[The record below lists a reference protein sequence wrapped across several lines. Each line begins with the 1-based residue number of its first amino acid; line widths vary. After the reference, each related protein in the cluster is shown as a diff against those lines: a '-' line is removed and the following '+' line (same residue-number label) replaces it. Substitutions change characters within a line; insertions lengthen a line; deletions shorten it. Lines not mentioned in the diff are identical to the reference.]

1 MLIIRDW
8 LQTFWDW
15 FWYFRRG
22 KIRYRIFCDG
32 ETYIAMASDGKI
44 SVWNCYGTTALAAK
58 EMAQSQLRAKK
69 EEFKK

>member
-1 MLIIRDW
+1 
-8 LQTFWDW
+8 
-15 FWYFRRG
+15 
-22 KIRYRIFCDG
+22 
-32 ETYIAMASDGKI
+32 MASDGKI